1 MRGNFITDRRGKLN
15 PNYKD
20 GRTGT
25 EPVETKFR
33 RKVGGMEDGCV

>member
-1 MRGNFITDRRGKLN
+1 MRGNFITDRRGW
-15 PNYKD
+15 NYEKAL
-20 GRTGT
+20 T